1 MLPDPENKAT
11 NIKLH
16 PSLSTLLPSHAHP
29 PPSRPEAK
37 APRHAQK
44 RVGTDPTHPH
54 SPASFSPSPPPP
66 FLLIIILVLNF
77 QKHTRREN
85 ATVLPEQLRLCF
97 QTAYYHQSG
106 WIFSPPPFFS
116 FTLARVLLP
125 PPNHHHHIFNGFQA
139 ITVSPKVEKENSR
152 WDAAPVEKFNK
163 MWKPSTL
170 FQPPFRESVC
180 DRKRAHARVQKHP
193 RYSPQSWV
201 KNFLFLTHMHTHTQ
215 THQVGNWVQMG
226 IFHNG
231 WAQLTKWLTG
241 WLHEAWLPVRH
252 KLEECKES
260 LHSPGASSLKYTHA
274 YANLRNTNV

>member
-1 MLPDPENKAT
+1 MAPLTDPCRGSSASSPITPPPADKQTNFHLFFTSICSSVFCTKFKQNALCCNGPMPDPENKAT

-54 SPASFSPSPPPP
+54 SPASFYPSSPPPLSFNNNLGFEFSETHTARKCNCTARTASP
-66 FLLIIILVLNF
+66 LFSNSLLPPEWLDLFSLHHFFLLLLLEF
-77 QKHTRREN
+77 
-85 ATVLPEQLRLCF
+85 C
-97 QTAYYHQSG
+97 
-106 WIFSPPPFFS
+106 SPPP
-116 FTLARVLLP
+116 T
-125 PPNHHHHIFNGFQA
+125 PNHHHHIFNGFQA

-152 WDAAPVEKFNK
+152 RDAAPVEKFNK

-180 DRKRAHARVQKHP
+180 DRKRAHAHVQKHP

-201 KNFLFLTHMHTHTQ
+201 KNFLFLTHMHTHTNPS
-215 THQVGNWVQMG
+215 GG
-226 IFHNG
+226 
-231 WAQLTKWLTG
+231 
-241 WLHEAWLPVRH
+241 
-252 KLEECKES
+252 
-260 LHSPGASSLKYTHA
+260 
-274 YANLRNTNV
+274 

>member
-1 MLPDPENKAT
+1 MQLYCQNSFAFVFKQLITIRVAGSFP
-11 NIKLH
+11 LH
-16 PSLSTLLPSHAHP
+16 H
-29 PPSRPEAK
+29 
-37 APRHAQK
+37 
-44 RVGTDPTHPH
+44 
-54 SPASFSPSPPPP
+54 F
-66 FLLIIILVLNF
+66 FLLLLLEF
-77 QKHTRREN
+77 
-85 ATVLPEQLRLCF
+85 CF
-97 QTAYYHQSG
+97 
-106 WIFSPPPFFS
+106 
-116 FTLARVLLP
+116 P

-170 FQPPFRESVC
+170 FQPPFRESIC

-260 LHSPGASSLKYTHA
+260 LHSPGASSLKYTHTRA
-274 YANLRNTNV
+274 QISGTLMYRIAAIWLKVQFDKSLVSLPEQIKTIHCLCCFNHNHRISLLLTNSDKAK

>member
-1 MLPDPENKAT
+1 MQLYCQNSFAFVFKQLITIRVAGSFP
-11 NIKLH
+11 LH
-16 PSLSTLLPSHAHP
+16 H
-29 PPSRPEAK
+29 
-37 APRHAQK
+37 
-44 RVGTDPTHPH
+44 
-54 SPASFSPSPPPP
+54 F
-66 FLLIIILVLNF
+66 FLLLLLEF
-77 QKHTRREN
+77 
-85 ATVLPEQLRLCF
+85 CF
-97 QTAYYHQSG
+97 
-106 WIFSPPPFFS
+106 
-116 FTLARVLLP
+116 P

-170 FQPPFRESVC
+170 FQPPFRESIC

-260 LHSPGASSLKYTHA
+260 LHSPGASSLKYTHTHA
-274 YANLRNTNV
+274 RTQISGTLMYRIAAIWLKVQFDKSLVSLPEQIKTIHCLCCFNHNHRISLLLTNSDKAK